1 MSKEDKPLSKQE
13 VGNDFIGGV
22 TYRFIFGLIAVFFVA
37 TSSLYFA
44 IWQGIEF
51 IDTEWIYSEKN
62 TIRAGQYM
70 IHGLWGLAFA
80 TSPVWWLGIVILTFK
95 KLVKK

>member
-1 MSKEDKPLSKQE
+1 MKKETQNIEQETTKALSKT
-13 VGNDFIGGV
+13 NV

-37 TSSLYFA
+37 TSTLYFA

-51 IDTEWIYSEKN
+51 IDTEWIYSKKN

-80 TSPVWWLGIVILTFK
+80 TSPAWWLGIVILTFK